1 MVVNHISKNI
11 QKNCNYIKNRLP
23 SEDILHFTFNTLDGV
38 ACAIFYADGMVNKEL
53 LGELVARPISALKLK
68 NEGGMY
74 ETTFENIQKN
84 ALFPESKE
92 VKTFDEV
99 IREVLD
105 GNSALFIDGVS
116 SVLII
121 GAKLLPVRAVMEP
134 PTDIAVK
141 GPREGFIEDIKTN
154 MSLIRKRLKTPDLR
168 FETLRV
174 GKQSDTMVSIC
185 WLEGTSNQTVREEI
199 KQKLQTIDIDCIPDS
214 SYISALLAPRKHSLF
229 HSMGKTEK
237 PDIFTAKIAEGRV
250 GILVDG
256 SPIALTAPYLLTE
269 DLQTSEDYFI
279 SPFMASIFRI
289 LRSIAILVALLLPA
303 FYVSAQLFKLQLL
316 PLGLTLTI
324 ASSIRDIPLSPSL
337 EVFVVLFLLEVLKEA
352 SIRMPKYVGMSLS
365 VVGALVLGET
375 AVSAGFLSTP
385 AIIIVAFSG
394 ICLYT
399 VPNFVETGSVLRW
412 LFLIAAGSIGPFGV
426 VLLSTFILYYLI
438 SSDSFGAPLLAPYA
452 PLTVHDLRDTVV
464 KYDLLRLRERPMAL
478 NTKNKTRLRF

>member
-1 MVVNHISKNI
+1 MKS
-11 QKNCNYIKNRLP
+11 CLP
-23 SEDILHFTFNTLDGV
+23 SEDILLFPFTTLDGV
-38 ACAIFYADGMVNKEL
+38 ACAVFYADGMVNKEL
-53 LGELVARPISALKLK
+53 LGELVANPLSKLKLK

-74 ETTFENIQKN
+74 EMTFEQVRKN
-84 ALFPESKE
+84 TLFPESKE
-92 VKTFDEV
+92 VKTFEEV

-105 GNSALFIDGVS
+105 GNSALFIDGLS
-116 SVLII
+116 SVLIL

-154 MSLIRKRLKTPDLR
+154 MSLVRKRLKTPDLR

-174 GKQSDTMVSIC
+174 GKQSDTAVSIC

-199 KQKLQTIDIDCIPDS
+199 KRKLQEIDIDCIPDS
-214 SYISALLAPRKHSLF
+214 SYVSALLAPRKHSLF

-237 PDIFTAKIAEGRV
+237 PGIFTAKIAEGWV

-289 LRSIAILVALLLPA
+289 LRAISILVSLLLPA

-337 EVFVVLFLLEVLKEA
+337 EIFVVLFLLEVLKEA

-394 ICLYT
+394 SCLYT

-426 VLLSTFILYYLI
+426 VLLCTFLLYYLI

-452 PLTVHDLRDTVV
+452 PLTMSDLKDTVI
-464 KYDLLRLRERPMAL
+464 KYDLLRLRERPKVL
-478 NTKNKTRLRF
+478 NTKNKTRLRFKKEIL